1 MTLGFVQPG
10 DEASIYALLQESGL
24 PTNDITPE
32 HLQHFL
38 VMKEGGALLG
48 VAGVERLNAHRGLVR
63 SLAVAPAHRGK
74 RIATQLYA
82 AIENHACSMGMREV
96 YALTTTIAEWLA
108 RLDFER
114 VERNAIPDDVRATP
128 EFSGLCPASAAVMR
142 KTLRVPSE
150 GSPNLYVCA

>member
-1 MTLGFVQPG
+1 
-10 DEASIYALLQESGL
+10 
-24 PTNDITPE
+24 
-32 HLQHFL
+32 
-38 VMKEGGALLG
+38 
-48 VAGVERLNAHRGLVR
+48 VR

-96 YALTTTIAEWLA
+96 YALTTTIEEWLA

-128 EFSGLCPASAAVMR
+128 EFSGLCPTSAAVMR
-142 KTLRVPSE
+142 KTLRIPAE